1 MAAQDR
7 DSEKR
12 KHGGSA
18 TYRNVTTNIEKVVY
32 HKWLPSS
39 LFSSSVS
46 WFYLLLYLRHPLK
59 AQLRS
64 QNKLAYISGY
74 HANRMVIVSGHAHAL
89 VLIRHASLK
98 DVVAL
103 HHNAKNS
110 NSISIGN

>member
-7 DSEKR
+7 DSKKR

-18 TYRNVTTNIEKVVY
+18 TYRNVTTNIEKM
-32 HKWLPSS
+32 
-39 LFSSSVS
+39 
-46 WFYLLLYLRHPLK
+46 K